1 MTAAST
7 DVSTDGAIGAFLA
20 FTHALRAAGLSI
32 GPDRAQSFLDATSRL
47 GAGERTH
54 AYWAGRATLCTG
66 PDDFTVYD
74 KTFERWFTA
83 EDRKPVELPQ
93 VPTRSF
99 TQAEISGEDEGGEE
113 GDDRLVSVL
122 ASAEEALRHRDVAS
136 LSGAERQHLA
146 RLFASLAVTPPLR
159 RSRRRA
165 RYRRGDIDPART
177 VRDQLRR
184 AGEPGP
190 LRYRREQQRPRRI
203 VFLIDISGSMEA
215 YADSLLRLA
224 HRVVSVAPRTTEVFT
239 LGTRLTRVT
248 TALRIKD
255 PDDALRVAGQ
265 TVPDWSGGTRL
276 GETLGAFLDRWGQR
290 GLARGSVIVIASD
303 GWERGDPALL
313 GEQVHR
319 LQRLARLILW
329 SNPHRG
335 KAGYLPVQGGI
346 AAAFPYID
354 ELVAGHSLATF
365 AELLELI
372 SDA

>member
-1 MTAAST
+1 MTAAPT
-7 DVSTDGAIGAFLA
+7 DISTDGAVGAFVA

-32 GPDRAQSFLDATSRL
+32 GPDRAQSFLDATARL
-47 GAGERTH
+47 DAGERRH
-54 AYWAGRATLCTG
+54 AYWAGRATLCNG
-66 PDDFTVYD
+66 PDDFIVYD

-83 EDRKPVELPQ
+83 EDRKPAELPQ
-93 VPTRSF
+93 VPTRYV
-99 TQAEISGEDEGGEE
+99 TQAEIGAEDEGGEASE
-113 GDDRLVSVL
+113 NRLVAVL
-122 ASAEEALRHRDVAS
+122 ASAEDVLRHRDVAG
-136 LSGAERQHLA
+136 LSGIERQHLA
-146 RLFASLAVTPPLR
+146 RLFAGLDVTLPLR
-159 RSRRRA
+159 RSRRRT

-190 LRYRREQQRPRRI
+190 LRYRREQQRTRRI
-203 VFLIDISGSMEA
+203 VLLIDVSGSMEA

-224 HRVVSVAPRTTEVFT
+224 HRVVSAAPRSTEVFT

-248 TALRIKD
+248 AALRIKD

-265 TVPDWSGGTRL
+265 SVPDWSGGTRL
-276 GETLGAFLDRWGQR
+276 GETLRAFVDRWGQR
-290 GLARGSVIVIASD
+290 GVARGSVIVIASD

-319 LQRLARLILW
+319 LQRLAHLVLW

-335 KAGYLPVQGGI
+335 KAGYAPIQGGI
-346 AAAFPYID
+346 AAVLPYLD
-354 ELVAGHSLATF
+354 QLVAGHSLAAF

>member
-1 MTAAST
+1 MTAVPT
-7 DVSTDGAIGAFLA
+7 DISSDGAIGAFVA

-32 GPDRAQSFLDATSRL
+32 GPDRAQSFLDASSRL
-47 GAGERTH
+47 DAGERRH

-93 VPTRSF
+93 VPTRHV
-99 TQAEISGEDEGGEE
+99 TQAEIGGEDEGGEAAE
-113 GDDRLVSVL
+113 DRLVAVL
-122 ASAEEALRHRDVAS
+122 ASAEEALRHRDVAG
-136 LSGAERQHLA
+136 LSGTERQHLA
-146 RLFASLAVTPPLR
+146 RLFASLAITPPLR
-159 RSRRRA
+159 RSRRRT

-190 LRYRREQQRPRRI
+190 LRYRRKQQRARRI
-203 VFLIDISGSMEA
+203 VLLIDVSGSMEA

-224 HRVVSVAPRTTEVFT
+224 HRVVSAAPRTTEVFT

-248 TALRIKD
+248 PALRIKD

-265 TVPDWSGGTRL
+265 SVPDWSGGTRL
-276 GETLGAFLDRWGQR
+276 GETLRAFVDRWGQR
-290 GLARGSVIVIASD
+290 GLARGSVVVIASD

-319 LQRLARLILW
+319 LQRLAHLVLW

-335 KAGYLPVQGGI
+335 KAGYAPIQGGI
-346 AAAFPYID
+346 AAVLPHLD
-354 ELVAGHSLATF
+354 QLVAGHSLVAF